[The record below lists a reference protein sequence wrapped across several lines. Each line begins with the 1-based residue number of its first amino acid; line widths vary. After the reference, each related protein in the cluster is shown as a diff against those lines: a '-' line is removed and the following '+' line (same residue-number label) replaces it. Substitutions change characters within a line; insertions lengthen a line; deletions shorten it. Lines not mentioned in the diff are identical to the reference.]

1 MEITLAK
8 NSGFCFGV
16 KRAID
21 IALNEAAKN
30 DDGKKI
36 FTYGPIIHNEIV
48 INDLKSKG
56 IEDFTNYKQN
66 YDDENILVII
76 RSHGVGPDV
85 YNNFESNKISYIDAT
100 CPFVK
105 KIHDLVLEYS
115 SSGYEIIIFGDKNHQ
130 EIKGTACWAKSNIYI
145 ISNIE
150 EAKNLVLKK
159 DSKYAIF
166 SQTTFDVN
174 TFKNLVEF
182 FTKNGY
188 NLKVFDT
195 ICPSTKLRQ
204 EEIFD
209 ISKASDLM
217 LIIGSKSSSNT
228 KKLYNIAKINCD
240 KTYLIEN
247 VSDLEK
253 INFSGVDSIVKKIGI
268 GAGASAP
275 EKIIQE
281 VYEYVRCKFW
291 TNAWEFF

>member
-1 MEITLAK
+1 MEIKLAE

-21 IALNEAAKN
+21 IAINEAKN
-30 DDGKKI
+30 NNGKKI
-36 FTYGPIIHNEIV
+36 FTYGPIIHNETV

-56 IEDFTNYKQN
+56 IEDFTDYKLN
-66 YDDENILVII
+66 NDNEDILVII
-76 RSHGVGPDV
+76 RSHGVGPKV
-85 YNNFESNKISYIDAT
+85 YETLESKKISYIDAT

-130 EIKGTACWAKSNIYI
+130 EVKGTACWAKSNIYI

-195 ICPSTKLRQ
+195 ICPSTKSRQ
-204 EEIFD
+204 EEIYD
-209 ISKASDLM
+209 ISKSADLM
-217 LIIGSKSSSNT
+217 LIIGSNNSSNT
-228 KKLYNIAKINCD
+228 KKLYNIAKTNCD
-240 KTYLIEN
+240 RTYLIEN

-253 INFSGVDSIVKKIGI
+253 INFSDVDCIIKKIGI

-281 VYEYVRCKFW
+281 VYDYVRCKF
-291 TNAWEFF
+291 

>member
-1 MEITLAK
+1 MEVKLAE

-21 IALNEAAKN
+21 IALSEAAN
-30 DDGKKI
+30 NSDGKKI
-36 FTYGPIIHNEIV
+36 FTYGPIIHNDTV

-56 IEDFTNYKQN
+56 IEDFTNYN
-66 YDDENILVII
+66 LSDYNNILVII
-76 RSHGVGPDV
+76 RSHGVGPEV
-85 YNNFESNKISYIDAT
+85 YKDLESKKISYIDAT

-105 KIHDLVLEYS
+105 KIHDLILEYS
-115 SSGYEIIIFGDKNHQ
+115 SNGYEIIIFGDKNHM
-130 EIKGTACWAKSNIYI
+130 EVIGSACWSKSNIYI
-145 ISNIE
+145 VSSIE
-150 EAKNLVLKK
+150 EAEKLEMKK

-166 SQTTFDVN
+166 SQTTFDVSS
-174 TFKNLVEF
+174 FKNLVEF

-195 ICPSTKLRQ
+195 ICPSTKSRQ
-204 EEIFD
+204 EEIFE
-209 ISKASDLM
+209 ISRASDLM
-217 LIIGSKSSSNT
+217 LIIGSKNSSNT
-228 KKLYNIAKINCD
+228 KKLYNIAKANCD

-253 INFSGVDSIVKKIGI
+253 INFSDVDSIVNKIGI

-281 VYEYVRCKFW
+281 VYDYVRCKF
-291 TNAWEFF
+291 

>member
-1 MEITLAK
+1 MEITVAK

-21 IALNEAAKN
+21 IAINEAAKN
-30 DDGKKI
+30 NDNKKI
-36 FTYGPIIHNEIV
+36 FTYGPIIHNETV
-48 INDLKSKG
+48 IADLKSKG
-56 IEDFTNYKQN
+56 IEDFLNYKNYNQN
-66 YDDENILVII
+66 ENNLVII

-85 YNNFESNKISYIDAT
+85 YLDLKNKNINYIDAT

-105 KIHDLVLEYS
+105 KIHELVLEYS
-115 SSGYEIIIFGDKNHQ
+115 SSGYEIIIFGDKEHQ
-130 EIKGTACWAKSNIYI
+130 EVKGSANWSKSNIYI
-145 ISNIE
+145 LSSIKEAE
-150 EAKNLVLKK
+150 ELNLKK
-159 DSKYAIF
+159 DRKYAIF
-166 SQTTFDVN
+166 SQTTFDTK
-174 TFKNLVEF
+174 TFEILVEF
-182 FTKNGY
+182 FNKNGY

-217 LIIGSKSSSNT
+217 LIIGSKNSSNT
-228 KKLYNIAKINCD
+228 KKLYNISKNNCV
-240 KTYLIEN
+240 KTYLIES

-253 INFSGVDSIVKKIGI
+253 VNFSDVDSIVKRIGI

-281 VYEYVRCKFW
+281 VYEYVRCKF
-291 TNAWEFF
+291 